1 MSHREIYVPGNEY
14 TVAVLIL
21 VIDDSDNF
29 KVVMRKTGE
38 DMLELP
44 SMVDSKDDCHDT
56 VDLVIDD
63 LHTTIDYGLFKKGF
77 KERIVLHSPLTRVYL
92 IPVITNEFDEDGLAT
107 VPLSDLTK
115 NNLSRME
122 NFTTLTSNILNSQGA
137 QSMIVTLK
145 SFHPSV
151 GHGRDRRKLVKSYGF
166 DTSFLDNTKWK
177 SILIEKKRTTDDG
190 HKSISLYSNL
200 YDLLNDC

>member
-1 MSHREIYVPGNEY
+1 MSHQKIYVPGNEY

-44 SMVDSKDDCHDT
+44 SVTDTQDDYHAV

-63 LHTTIDYGLFKKGF
+63 LHTTIDYGVFKKGF
-77 KERIVLHSPLTRVYL
+77 KERIVLQFPLTRVYL
-92 IPVITNEFDEDGLAT
+92 IPVITNEFTEDGLVT

-115 NNLSRME
+115 NNLNCME

-137 QSMIVTLK
+137 QSMIITLK
-145 SFHPSV
+145 SFHPS
-151 GHGRDRRKLVKSYGF
+151 GGCDKNWKKTVKSYGF
-166 DTSFLDNTKWK
+166 NISFLETTKWK
-177 SILIEKKRTTDDG
+177 SVLVEKKRTIDDER
-190 HKSISLYSNL
+190 KSLSLYSNM

>member
-44 SMVDSKDDCHDT
+44 SITDTQDDYHAV

-63 LHTTIDYGLFKKGF
+63 LHTTIDYGVFKKGF
-77 KERIVLHSPLTRVYL
+77 KERIVLLSPLTRVYL
-92 IPVITNEFDEDGLAT
+92 IPVITNEFTEDGLVT
-107 VPLSDLTK
+107 ILLSDLTK

-137 QSMIVTLK
+137 QSMIITLK
-145 SFHPSV
+145 SFHPS
-151 GHGRDRRKLVKSYGF
+151 GGCDKNWKKTVKSYGF
-166 DTSFLDNTKWK
+166 NISFFNNTKWK
-177 SILIEKKRTTDDG
+177 HELIEAKTTKDG
-190 HKSISLYSNL
+190 HTPLSLHSNI